1 MAASQKKLIFDQN
14 FGLKLFIKKKY
25 LSVKKNL
32 RLITKKYIQE
42 ACVKIG
48 DWSLQ
53 LYSCPWSMI
62 KSSAVFIVTLSV
74 AAAKVRR
81 VFMSSAIFSC

>member
-48 DWSLQ
+48 D
-53 LYSCPWSMI
+53 
-62 KSSAVFIVTLSV
+62 
-74 AAAKVRR
+74 
-81 VFMSSAIFSC
+81 